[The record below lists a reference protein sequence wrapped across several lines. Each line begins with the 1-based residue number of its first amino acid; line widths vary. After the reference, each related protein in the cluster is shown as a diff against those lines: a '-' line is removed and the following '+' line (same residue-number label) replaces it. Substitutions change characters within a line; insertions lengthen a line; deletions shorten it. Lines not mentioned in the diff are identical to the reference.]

1 MTHGALCASIEPSPE
16 RRVESLSRSGWTP
29 TDRFTNA
36 TTTVLARSFRST
48 IQVILCRCYSGY
60 LRKHGGIRER
70 ESMNVR
76 DIMSTDLL
84 TVAPE
89 STLREAARRMSE
101 RNVGAALLVDP
112 AIGSYPGI
120 ITERDLLDA
129 IAMGYDPDV
138 RRVGESATSDIVTVS
153 VDASL
158 EQAAEKMT
166 KYDFRHL
173 LVVSGG
179 DAVGIVSARDL
190 VSARSHSGR

>member
-1 MTHGALCASIEPSPE
+1 
-16 RRVESLSRSGWTP
+16 
-29 TDRFTNA
+29 
-36 TTTVLARSFRST
+36 
-48 IQVILCRCYSGY
+48 
-60 LRKHGGIRER
+60 
-70 ESMNVR
+70 MNVG

-138 RRVGESATSDIVTVS
+138 RRVGQSATSDIVTVS

>member
-1 MTHGALCASIEPSPE
+1 
-16 RRVESLSRSGWTP
+16 
-29 TDRFTNA
+29 
-36 TTTVLARSFRST
+36 
-48 IQVILCRCYSGY
+48 
-60 LRKHGGIRER
+60 
-70 ESMNVR
+70 MNVR

-112 AIGSYPGI
+112 AMGSYPGI

-138 RRVGESATSDIVTVS
+138 RRVGQSATSDIVTVS

-190 VSARSHSGR
+190 LSTLSGR

>member
-1 MTHGALCASIEPSPE
+1 
-16 RRVESLSRSGWTP
+16 
-29 TDRFTNA
+29 
-36 TTTVLARSFRST
+36 
-48 IQVILCRCYSGY
+48 
-60 LRKHGGIRER
+60 
-70 ESMNVR
+70 MNVG

-173 LVVSGG
+173 LVGSGG

>member
-1 MTHGALCASIEPSPE
+1 
-16 RRVESLSRSGWTP
+16 
-29 TDRFTNA
+29 
-36 TTTVLARSFRST
+36 
-48 IQVILCRCYSGY
+48 
-60 LRKHGGIRER
+60 
-70 ESMNVR
+70 MNVR

-89 STLREAARRMSE
+89 FTLREAARRMSE

-158 EQAAEKMT
+158 EQAAQKMT

>member
-1 MTHGALCASIEPSPE
+1 
-16 RRVESLSRSGWTP
+16 
-29 TDRFTNA
+29 
-36 TTTVLARSFRST
+36 
-48 IQVILCRCYSGY
+48 
-60 LRKHGGIRER
+60 
-70 ESMNVR
+70 MNVG

-120 ITERDLLDA
+120 ITERDLDA

-179 DAVGIVSARDL
+179 DAVGFVSARDL

>member
-1 MTHGALCASIEPSPE
+1 
-16 RRVESLSRSGWTP
+16 
-29 TDRFTNA
+29 
-36 TTTVLARSFRST
+36 
-48 IQVILCRCYSGY
+48 
-60 LRKHGGIRER
+60 
-70 ESMNVR
+70 MNVQ

-190 VSARSHSGR
+190 VSARSQGGR

>member
-1 MTHGALCASIEPSPE
+1 
-16 RRVESLSRSGWTP
+16 
-29 TDRFTNA
+29 
-36 TTTVLARSFRST
+36 
-48 IQVILCRCYSGY
+48 
-60 LRKHGGIRER
+60 
-70 ESMNVR
+70 MNVG

-112 AIGSYPGI
+112 AMGSYPGI

-129 IAMGYDPDV
+129 IALGYDPDV

-153 VDASL
+153 VEASL
-158 EQAAEKMT
+158 EQAAQKMT

-190 VSARSHSGR
+190 VSARSQGGRWRG